1 MTVAPKEPGRREV
14 CQKIGQAANRGQVG
28 SHIRPDV
35 LRDEHAL
42 LDWRQL
48 LVLLEPP
55 SVYVR
60 LLLDIVLLH
69 DFHLGKLMLVDQGL
83 GEHLVRDQ
91 RQGAVFAPM
100 KHLKL
105 VILGVM
111 MVLLMKLVLAKRD
124 STGVLGVLTLIKT
137 DLKRALTIHAT
148 RVDIGDRLKAL
159 NRVQTLLIA
168 DPDSTR

>member
-1 MTVAPKEPGRREV
+1 
-14 CQKIGQAANRGQVG
+14 
-28 SHIRPDV
+28 
-35 LRDEHAL
+35 
-42 LDWRQL
+42 
-48 LVLLEPP
+48 
-55 SVYVR
+55 
-60 LLLDIVLLH
+60 
-69 DFHLGKLMLVDQGL
+69 
-83 GEHLVRDQ
+83 
-91 RQGAVFAPM
+91 M

-124 STGVLGVLTLIKT
+124 STRVLGVLTLIKT

-148 RVDIGDRLKAL
+148 RVDVGDRLKAL